1 MTTAEQVERLTV
13 RVARWRRIM
22 ALCLSPVLG
31 ALTFFGFPVPQSDG
45 PGYAFRGVLTVL
57 VLGLVWVLMLRTRLL
72 LTADEISQT
81 AFGAPRKRVALAEVA
96 EVLRVRVV
104 VTGEGGAKTWF
115 FLVDR
120 DRRRLLAIRE
130 ETYDGAELAGLL
142 ERLGRPVVELRGELS
157 AKELERRRPG
167 LVPWHLRHPVLIGLT
182 AGFAIVALAAVV
194 AIVLS
199 S

>member
-1 MTTAEQVERLTV
+1 MTTAEQAERLTV

-22 ALCLSPVLG
+22 ALCLSPVIG
-31 ALTFFGFPVPQSDG
+31 ALTFFGFPVPQADG
-45 PGYAFRGVLTVL
+45 AGYAFRGVLTVL

-72 LTADEISQT
+72 LTADEISHA
-81 AFGAPRKRVALAEVA
+81 AFGAPQKRVALAEVA

-104 VTGEGGAKTWF
+104 VTGENGAKTWF

-142 ERLGRPVVELRGELS
+142 ERLGRPVVELRGELT
-157 AKELERRRPG
+157 AEELERRRPG

>member
-1 MTTAEQVERLTV
+1 MITAGQVEGVTV
-13 RVARWRRIM
+13 RVARWRRIA

-31 ALTFFGFPVPQSDG
+31 VLTFFGFPVSPEG
-45 PGYAFRGVLTVL
+45 AAGFAFRGGLTVL
-57 VLGLVWVLMLRTRLL
+57 VLGLVWALMLRTRLV
-72 LTADEISQT
+72 LTADEISQA

-96 EVLRVRVV
+96 KVLRVRLV
-104 VTGEGGAKTWF
+104 VTGEGGAKAWF

-120 DRRRLLAIRE
+120 DERRLMAIRE

-142 ERLGRPVVELRGELS
+142 DQLGRPAVELREELT

-182 AGFAIVALAAVV
+182 AGFAIVALAALV
-194 AIVLS
+194 AIATS
-199 S
+199 G